1 MKNIQTIRNHAN
13 KQLTAVG
20 QGGEGNPIYNVYGDY
35 EITHNKKHVESNRP
49 PWSNYIS
56 SPHFLLNYKII
67 NILNAPDARK
77 A

>member
-20 QGGEGNPIYNVYGDY
+20 QGGEGNGNGDY

>member
-1 MKNIQTIRNHAN
+1 MHITQTALIRRASYAMCSKTEKYFRNIMKNIQTIRNHAN

-49 PWSNYIS
+49 P
-56 SPHFLLNYKII
+56 
-67 NILNAPDARK
+67 
-77 A
+77 